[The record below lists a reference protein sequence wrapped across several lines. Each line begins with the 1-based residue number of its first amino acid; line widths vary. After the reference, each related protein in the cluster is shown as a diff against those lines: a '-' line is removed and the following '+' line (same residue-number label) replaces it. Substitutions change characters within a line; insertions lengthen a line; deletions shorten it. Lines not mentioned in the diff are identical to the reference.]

1 MMLIG
6 GTACGGTLST
16 PRAAFDVVEI
26 ESASDLIKIGGDIY
40 GSD

>member
-6 GTACGGTLST
+6 G
-16 PRAAFDVVEI
+16 AAFDVVEI
-26 ESASDLIKIGGDIY
+26 ESASDLIKIGGGIY